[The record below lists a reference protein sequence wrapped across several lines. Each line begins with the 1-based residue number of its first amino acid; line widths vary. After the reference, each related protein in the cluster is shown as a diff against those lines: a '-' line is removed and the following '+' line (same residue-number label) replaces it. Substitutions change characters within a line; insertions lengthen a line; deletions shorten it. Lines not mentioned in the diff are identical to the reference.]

1 MATFI
6 NKRINNTTNTKED
19 TSMENKIMYIQQTNS
34 IATMLPGGGMHGGEQ
49 TDILPGGGFHN
60 ECTEELPGGGMDGGE
75 QTDIIPGGGF
85 HNECTEEL
93 PGGGM
98 HGGEQ
103 TDILPGGGFHN
114 ECTEELPGG
123 GMHGGEQTDILP
135 SCEIHVDLNASQ
147 ETSDGVKTDE
157 EPPWMTGGEF
167 GVDWFFA

>member
-49 TDILPGGGFHN
+49 TDILP
-60 ECTEELPGGGMDGGE
+60 
-75 QTDIIPGGGF
+75 
-85 HNECTEEL
+85 
-93 PGGGM
+93 
-98 HGGEQ
+98 
-103 TDILPGGGFHN
+103 
-114 ECTEELPGG
+114 
-123 GMHGGEQTDILP
+123 

-147 ETSDGVKTDE
+147 EPSDGVKTDE

>member
-60 ECTEELPGGGMDGGE
+60 ECTEELPGGGMY
-75 QTDIIPGGGF
+75 
-85 HNECTEEL
+85 
-93 PGGGM
+93 
-98 HGGEQ
+98 GGEQ